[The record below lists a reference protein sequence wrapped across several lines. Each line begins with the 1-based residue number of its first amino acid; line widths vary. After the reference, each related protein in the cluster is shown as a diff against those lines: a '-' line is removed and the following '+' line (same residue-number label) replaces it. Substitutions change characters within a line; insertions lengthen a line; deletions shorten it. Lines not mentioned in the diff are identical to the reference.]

1 MWSAGQ
7 AAECASEL
15 CPSGVH
21 TLVVLLRVG
30 RQGGGARRAGTA
42 HVAMVTGCGAAV
54 VVGQVILAWETAG
67 LPVVAIWATEGL

>member
-1 MWSAGQ
+1 MWGAGSRCVCLG
-7 AAECASEL
+7 AVA
-15 CPSGVH
+15 SGVC

-54 VVGQVILAWETAG
+54 VVAR
-67 LPVVAIWATEGL
+67 